1 MSVGDQIGARIREKR
16 IQLRIRQSQLAK
28 IVGVSPSYLNLIEHN
43 RRRIGGKLLTD
54 LAEALSIDVDLLS
67 EDGKSSKVARL
78 EEVAH
83 YHKVDMQAESAREL
97 ATRFPAWSGFL
108 IELDRNVRSLEAKID
123 ALSDRLSHDP
133 QLATSLHEVITTVTA
148 IRATSSILSDSDDID
163 PMWQMRFQRNISED
177 SLRLAE
183 EAQALVDYLDADEIE
198 ARAGTPYEEVEAFL
212 HENDYHFE
220 MIETETPD
228 LDDILNISAIR
239 STAGRLLARNF
250 LETYQMDATAL
261 PLASLMDDLPIQT
274 GLSQLAQKHH
284 CTIPQLMRRLACLP
298 TETVGREFGMVSMDV
313 TGSILFRKQID
324 GFHMPRFGSACAYW
338 PIFQALQMPMRLL
351 EDVVIHTGREG
362 GTFHTYSYCEAIQDS
377 IGRPPRLVAHM
388 LFHPH
393 TQEAA
398 QATRVGATCRVCA
411 IATCPSRR
419 EPSILGEEL

>member
-1 MSVGDQIGARIREKR
+1 MSGGDQIGARIREKR
-16 IQLRIRQSQLAK
+16 IQLSIRQSQLAK

-54 LAEALSIDVDLLS
+54 LAEALSIDADLLS
-67 EDGKSSKVARL
+67 EDRKSSKVARL

-83 YHKVDMQAESAREL
+83 YHKVDMQEESAREL
-97 ATRFPAWSGFL
+97 ATRFPRWSSF
-108 IELDRNVRSLEAKID
+108 IIDLDRNVRSLEAKID

-148 IRATSSILSDSDDID
+148 IRATSSILSDSKDID

-183 EAQALVDYLDADEIE
+183 EAQALVDYLDTDETE
-198 ARAGTPYEEVEAFL
+198 ARTGTPYEEVETFL
-212 HENDYHFE
+212 QENEFYFE
-220 MIETETPD
+220 MIETETTD
-228 LDDILNISAIR
+228 VEEILNISSIR
-239 STAGRLLARNF
+239 STAARVLARNI

-261 PLASLMDDLPIQT
+261 PLSSLIDDLPIQAS
-274 GLSQLAQKHH
+274 LSQLAQKHN
-284 CTIPQLMRRLACLP
+284 CKIPQMMRRLACLP
-298 TETVGREFGMVSMDV
+298 TDIVGRDFGMVSMDV

-362 GTFHTYSYCEAIQDS
+362 GIFHTYSYCEAIQDS
-377 IGRPPRLVAHM
+377 IGRPPRLAAHM
-388 LFHPH
+388 LFYPQV
-393 TQEAA
+393 QEAA
-398 QATRVGATCRVCA
+398 QVTRVGATCRVCA

-419 EPSILGEEL
+419 EPSILGEDL

>member
-16 IQLRIRQSQLAK
+16 VQLRIRQSQLAK
-28 IVGVSPSYLNLIEHN
+28 MVGVSPSYLNLIEHN

-54 LAEALSIDVDLLS
+54 LAEALAIDVDLLS

-78 EEVAH
+78 DEVAH

-97 ATRFPAWSGFL
+97 ATRFPVWSSFL
-108 IELDRNVRSLEAKID
+108 IDLDRNGRSLEAKID

-183 EAQALVDYLDADEIE
+183 EAQALVDYLDADETE
-198 ARAGTPYEEVEAFL
+198 ARTGTPYEEVEAFL
-212 HENDYHFE
+212 QENDYHFE
-220 MIETETPD
+220 MIENETPD
-228 LDDILNISAIR
+228 IDDILNISAIR
-239 STAGRLLARNF
+239 STAGRVLARNV
-250 LETYQMDATAL
+250 LETYQMDADAL
-261 PLASLMDDLPIQT
+261 PLASLIDDLPIET

-298 TETVGREFGMVSMDV
+298 SETVGREFGMVSMDV

-388 LFHPH
+388 LFYPH

-398 QATRVGATCRVCA
+398 QVTRVGATCRVCA